1 MSNIHIKRAVSNI
14 REKTSIY
21 TPIVEAIVNSIQ
33 AIKSK
38 NEENGLVT
46 VILKRNGQLE
56 LDGTQSI
63 DRKIEE
69 IQIGDNGIGFNEINR
84 ESFDTLYSDL
94 KINEGGKGFGRLTYL
109 KYFDHVWVNSVYRKK
124 DGTYWSFNFKMGDG
138 KHFIIGETSR
148 REEASQTG
156 SIIRLSGLKK
166 KSALNQSAKIIARN
180 LFELLLPY
188 FITDEYSCPTI
199 VLMEEDESERITL
212 NEYLSSKDAVI
223 KELPLLK
230 SEFSLQGNESCHDF
244 KVRLFKIFSPG
255 SKVSK
260 ISLVADKRVVETA
273 FLHRYIPEFED
284 EFFEPSSNPELPG
297 RNYIIKAYVFGK
309 YLDDNVS
316 IERGGFNFRKDREES
331 GELYTE
337 ICQTEIEREAAEL
350 ANAAFSGEVAS
361 RLERKK
367 GIIQEYV
374 EQQAPWHRETFEGVD
389 LNEFPLHPKPE
400 EIEAILHREQFKTE
414 TKLRVQV
421 KSILDK
427 DESSDQSDEMARAVA
442 RNISEK
448 SKSELIHYVALR
460 KYLLDLLGKKLEYRE
475 DGKHHTEGAVHDII
489 FPMKKDT
496 DRIPYE
502 GHNLWILDERLS
514 FTNYVSSDIP
524 FDTGNTERGD
534 VIVYGHRVAMRG
546 DNIATNPIT
555 IFEFKRPGRD
565 DFADPSSTEDPIAQ
579 IIRYTN
585 RLRDKKFKTPVGRPM
600 EVTGNT
606 PFYGYVVCEITPK
619 VEVWLEREKSFT
631 PMPDGKGWFS
641 YLSGP
646 RIYIEVL
653 SWDKVLTDA
662 ILRNKIFF
670 HKLGIQ

>member
-33 AIKSK
+33 AIKAKS
-38 NEENGLVT
+38 ETNGLIT

-56 LDGTQSI
+56 LDGTQSS
-63 DRKIEE
+63 DRRIEE
-69 IQIGDNGIGFNEINR
+69 IQVGDNGIGFNEVNR

-94 KINEGGKGFGRLTYL
+94 KISEGGKGFGRLTYL
-109 KYFDHVWVNSVYRKK
+109 KYFDHVWINSVYQKK
-124 DGTYWSFNFKMGDG
+124 NGDYWSFSFKMGDE
-138 KHFIIGETSR
+138 KNFITNETSLL
-148 REEASQTG
+148 EETAQTG
-156 SIIRLSGLKK
+156 SIVRLGGLKK
-166 KSALNQSAKIIARN
+166 KSALNQSAKTIARN
-180 LFELLLPY
+180 LVELLLPY

-199 VLMEEDESERITL
+199 VLMEEDESEKITL
-212 NEYLSSKDAVI
+212 NDYISSKDAVI
-223 KELPLLK
+223 KELSLPE
-230 SEFSLQGNESCHDF
+230 SEFSLQDSEVRQDF

-260 ISLVADKRVVETA
+260 ISLVADKREVETT

-284 EFFEPSSNPELPG
+284 EFFEPSNNANSPG
-297 RNYIIKAYVFGK
+297 RNYIVKAYVFGK

-316 IERGGFNFRKDREES
+316 IERGGFIFRKDREENN
-331 GELYTE
+331 ELYTE
-337 ICQTEIEREAAEL
+337 ICQTEIEREAAKL
-350 ANAAFSGEVAS
+350 ANIVFSGEVAS
-361 RLERKK
+361 RLERKRA
-367 GIIQEYV
+367 IILQYV
-374 EQQAPWHRETFEGVD
+374 DEQAPWHRETLKDID
-389 LNEFPLHPKPE
+389 LNEFPMNPKPE
-400 EIEAILHREQFKTE
+400 EIEAILHREQFNTE
-414 TKLRVQV
+414 KKLRAQV
-421 KSILDK
+421 KNILEK
-427 DESSDQSDEMARAVA
+427 DEPSDQSEETARTVA
-442 RNISEK
+442 KNISEK

-460 KYLLDLLGKKLEYRE
+460 KYLLDLLAKKLEYRE
-475 DGKHHTEGAVHDII
+475 DGKYHTEGAVHDII
-489 FPMKKDT
+489 FPRKKDT

-524 FDTGNTERGD
+524 FDAGNTERGD

-565 DFADPSSTEDPIAQ
+565 DFADPSSTEDPVAQ

-585 RLRDKKFKTPVGRPM
+585 RLRDKKFKTPLGRPM
-600 EVTGNT
+600 EVNNNT
-606 PFYGYVVCEITPK
+606 PFYGYVVCELTSK
-619 VEVWLEREKSFT
+619 VEDWLEREKSFT

-653 SWDKVLTDA
+653 SWDKILNDA
-662 ILRNKIFF
+662 VLRNRIFF
-670 HKLGIQ
+670 HKLGI

>member
-38 NEENGLVT
+38 KEANGLVT

-56 LDGTQSI
+56 LDGTQSG

-69 IQIGDNGIGFNEINR
+69 IQIRDNGIGFNEVNR

-94 KINEGGKGFGRLTYL
+94 KIDEGGKGFGRLTYL
-109 KYFDHVWVNSVYRKK
+109 KYFDHVWIDSVYQKK
-124 DGTYWSFNFKMGDG
+124 DGTYWTFDFKMGDE
-138 KHFIIGETSR
+138 KHFITI
-148 REEASQTG
+148 EASHPAKTSQTG
-156 SIIRLSGLKK
+156 AIIRLGGLKK
-166 KSALNQSAKIIARN
+166 KSAINQSAKTIARN
-180 LFELLLPY
+180 LVELLLPY
-188 FITDEYSCPTI
+188 FITEEYSCPTI

-212 NEYLSSKDAVI
+212 NEYLSSKEAVI
-223 KELPLLK
+223 KEIILSE
-230 SEFSLQGNESCHDF
+230 SEFSLKGSDLPHEF

-260 ISLVADKRVVETA
+260 ISLVADKREVETA

-284 EFFEPSSNPELPG
+284 EFFEPSGDPESPG

-331 GELYTE
+331 GELYAE
-337 ICQTEIEREAAEL
+337 VCQTEIEREAAKL
-350 ANAAFSGEVAS
+350 ANAAFLGEVTS

-367 GIIQEYV
+367 TIIQEYV
-374 EQQAPWHRETFEGVD
+374 EQQAPWHRETLKGVG
-389 LNEFPLHPKPE
+389 LNEFPMHPKPE
-400 EIEAILHREQFKTE
+400 EIEEILHRAQFKSE
-414 TKLRVQV
+414 TKLRFQV
-421 KSILDK
+421 KEILNK
-427 DESSDQSDEMARAVA
+427 EEPSDQSDEMARSIAK
-442 RNISEK
+442 NISEK

-460 KYLLDLLGKKLEYRE
+460 KYLLDLLAKKLEYRE
-475 DGKHHTEGAVHDII
+475 DGKHHTEGAVHDIV
-489 FPMKKDT
+489 FPRKGDT
-496 DRIPYE
+496 DHILYE

-524 FDTGNTERGD
+524 FDGGNTDRGD
-534 VIVYGHRVAMRG
+534 VIVYGHRIAMRG

-565 DFADPSSTEDPIAQ
+565 NFTDPSSTEDPIAQ
-579 IIRYTN
+579 IVRYAN
-585 RLRDKKFKTPVGRPM
+585 RLRDKKFKTPPGRPM
-600 EVTGNT
+600 EVSENT
-606 PFYGYVVCEITPK
+606 PFYGYVVCDFTPK
-619 VEVWLEREKSFT
+619 VEEWLEREKSFT
-631 PMPDGKGWFS
+631 PMPDRKGWFS
-641 YLSGP
+641 FLPGP
-646 RIYIEVL
+646 KIYIEVL
-653 SWDKVLTDA
+653 SWDKVLSDA

-670 HKLGIQ
+670 HKLGI

>member
-38 NEENGLVT
+38 EEANGLIT

-56 LDGTQSI
+56 LDGAQTA
-63 DRKIEE
+63 DRRIEE
-69 IQIGDNGIGFNEINR
+69 IQVRDNGIGFDEINR
-84 ESFDTLYSDL
+84 DSFDTLYSDL
-94 KINEGGKGFGRLTYL
+94 KISEGGKGFGRLTYL
-109 KYFDHVWVNSVYRKK
+109 KYFDHVWINSIYQKK
-124 DGTYWSFNFKMGDG
+124 DGTCCSFHFKMGDE
-138 KHFIIGETSR
+138 KHFITNETSR
-148 REEASQTG
+148 TEQTSQTG
-156 SIIRLSGLKK
+156 STVRLSGLKK
-166 KSALNQSAKIIARN
+166 KTALNQSAKIIARN
-180 LFELLLPY
+180 LVELLLPY

-199 VLMEEDESERITL
+199 VLMEEDESERIIL

-223 KELPLLK
+223 KELPLRE
-230 SEFSLQGNESCHDF
+230 SEFSLQGSESRQDF

-260 ISLVADKRVVETA
+260 ISLVADKREVETA

-284 EFFEPSSNPELPG
+284 EFFEPSSKPELPG

-316 IERGGFNFRKDREES
+316 IERGGFNFRKDREENS
-331 GELYTE
+331 ELYTE
-337 ICQTEIEREAAEL
+337 ICQTEIEREAAKL
-350 ANAAFSGEVAS
+350 ANTAFSGEVAS

-367 GIIQEYV
+367 VIIQEYV
-374 EQQAPWHRETFEGVD
+374 DQQAPWHRETLNDVD
-389 LNEFPLHPKPE
+389 LNEFPMNPKPE
-400 EIEAILHREQFKTE
+400 EMEAILHREQFKTE
-414 TKLRVQV
+414 TKLRAQV
-421 KSILDK
+421 KNILDK
-427 DESSDQSDEMARAVA
+427 DEPSDQSDETARALA
-442 RNISEK
+442 KNISEK

-460 KYLLDLLGKKLEYRE
+460 KYLLDLLAKKLEFRE
-475 DGKHHTEGAVHDII
+475 DGKYHTEGAVHDII
-489 FPMKKDT
+489 FPRKKDT

-524 FDTGNTERGD
+524 FDTGNSDRGD

-546 DNIATNPIT
+546 DNITTNPIT

-579 IIRYTN
+579 IVRYTN
-585 RLRDKKFKTPVGRPM
+585 RIRDKKFKTPLGRPM
-600 EVTGNT
+600 EVSENT
-606 PFYGYVVCEITPK
+606 PFYGYVVCEITQK
-619 VEVWLEREKSFT
+619 VEDWLEREKSFT

-662 ILRNKIFF
+662 TLRNKIFF
-670 HKLGIQ
+670 HKLGI

>member
-21 TPIVEAIVNSIQ
+21 TPIIEAIVNSIQ
-33 AIKSK
+33 AIKAK
-38 NEENGLVT
+38 EEANGLVT
-46 VILKRNGQLE
+46 IILKRNSQLE
-56 LDGTQSI
+56 LDGAQSF
-63 DRKIEE
+63 DRRIEE
-69 IQIGDNGIGFNEINR
+69 IQVGDNGIGFNEINR

-94 KINEGGKGFGRLTYL
+94 KISEGGKGFGRLTYL
-109 KYFDHVWVNSVYRKK
+109 KYFDHVWVNSVYQKK
-124 DGTYWSFNFKMGDG
+124 DGTYWSFSFKMGDE
-138 KHFIIGETSR
+138 KHFITSEINRQEET
-148 REEASQTG
+148 SQTG
-156 SIIRLSGLKK
+156 SIVRLGGLKK
-166 KSALNQSAKIIARN
+166 KSALNQSAKVIARN
-180 LFELLLPY
+180 LVELLLPY

-223 KELPLLK
+223 KELPLLE
-230 SEFSLQGNESCHDF
+230 SEFSLQSNEFRQDF

-260 ISLVADKRVVETA
+260 ISLVADKREVETA
-273 FLHRYIPEFED
+273 FLHRYISEFED
-284 EFFEPSSNPELPG
+284 EFFEPSNNAESPG
-297 RNYIIKAYVFGK
+297 RNYIVKAYVFGK

-316 IERGGFNFRKDREES
+316 IERGGFNFRKDREENS
-331 GELYTE
+331 ELYTE
-337 ICQTEIEREAAEL
+337 ICQTEIEREAAKL
-350 ANAAFSGEVAS
+350 ANTAFSGEVAS

-367 GIIQEYV
+367 AIIQQYV
-374 EQQAPWHRETFEGVD
+374 EQQAPWHRETFKDID
-389 LNEFPLHPKPE
+389 LNEFPMHPKPE
-400 EIEAILHREQFKTE
+400 EMEAILHQEQFKTE
-414 TKLRVQV
+414 KKLRAQV
-421 KSILDK
+421 KNILDK
-427 DESSDQSDEMARAVA
+427 DETSDQSDETARAVA
-442 RNISEK
+442 KNISEK

-460 KYLLDLLGKKLEYRE
+460 KYLLDLLVKKLEYRE
-475 DGKHHTEGAVHDII
+475 DGKYHTEGAVHDII
-489 FPMKKDT
+489 FPRKKDT
-496 DRIPYE
+496 DCIPYE

-524 FDTGNTERGD
+524 FDTGNSDRGD

-546 DNIATNPIT
+546 DNIAANPIT

-585 RLRDKKFKTPVGRPM
+585 RLRDKKFKTPLGRPM
-600 EVTGNT
+600 EVNGNT
-606 PFYGYVVCEITPK
+606 PFYGYVVCEITSK
-619 VEVWLEREKSFT
+619 VEDWLEREKSFT
-631 PMPDGKGWFS
+631 QMPDGKGWFS

-670 HKLGIQ
+670 HKLGI

>member
-33 AIKSK
+33 AVKSK
-38 NEENGLVT
+38 GEANGLVT

-56 LDGTQSI
+56 LEGSQNS

-69 IQIGDNGIGFNEINR
+69 IQVRDNGIGFNEINR

-94 KINEGGKGFGRLTYL
+94 KIDEGGKGFGRLTYL
-109 KYFDHVWVNSVYRKK
+109 KYFDHVWINSVYRKK
-124 DGTYWSFNFKMGDG
+124 DGTYWSFDFKMGDE
-138 KHFIIGETSR
+138 KHFITNEASRPEET
-148 REEASQTG
+148 SQTG
-156 SIIRLSGLKK
+156 STVRLSGLKK
-166 KSALNQSAKIIARN
+166 KSAFNQSTKIIARN
-180 LFELLLPY
+180 LVELLLPY

-199 VLMEEDESERITL
+199 ILMEEDESERITL

-223 KELPLLK
+223 KELPLFK
-230 SEFSLQGNESCHDF
+230 SEFSLRGSESTQDF

-260 ISLVADKRVVETA
+260 VSLVADRREVETA

-284 EFFEPSSNPELPG
+284 EFFEPSSNLESPG
-297 RNYIIKAYVFGK
+297 KNYIVKAYVFGK

-316 IERGGFNFRKDREES
+316 IERGGFNFRKDREENNQ
-331 GELYTE
+331 LYSE
-337 ICQTEIEREAAEL
+337 ICQTEIEREAAKL
-350 ANAAFSGEVAS
+350 ANTAFSGEVAS

-367 GIIQEYV
+367 AIIREYV
-374 EQQAPWHRETFEGVD
+374 EQQAPWHRETFKEVD
-389 LNEFPLHPKPE
+389 LNEFPMHPKPE
-400 EIEAILHREQFKTE
+400 EMEAVLHREQFKTE
-414 TKLRVQV
+414 KKLRAQV
-421 KSILDK
+421 KDILDK
-427 DESSDQSDEMARAVA
+427 DEQSDESDETARAIA
-442 RNISEK
+442 KNISEK

-460 KYLLDLLGKKLEYRE
+460 RYLLDLLAKRLEYRE
-475 DGKHHTEGAVHDII
+475 DGKFHTEGAVHDII
-489 FPMKKDT
+489 FPRKKDT

-524 FDTGNTERGD
+524 FDTGNTDRGD

-546 DNIATNPIT
+546 DNMASNPIT

-579 IIRYTN
+579 IVRYTN
-585 RLRDKKFKTPVGRPM
+585 RIRDKKFKTPQGRPM
-600 EVTGNT
+600 EVNGNT
-606 PFYGYVVCEITPK
+606 PFYGYVVCEITSK
-619 VEVWLEREKSFT
+619 VEEWLEREKSFT

-653 SWDKVLTDA
+653 SWDKVLNDA
-662 ILRNKIFF
+662 MLRNKIFF
-670 HKLGIQ
+670 HKLGI

>member
-33 AIKSK
+33 AIKAK
-38 NEENGLVT
+38 EEANGLVT
-46 VILKRNGQLE
+46 VILKRNRQLE
-56 LDGTQSI
+56 LDGTQSV

-69 IQIGDNGIGFNEINR
+69 IQVRDNGIGFNDINR

-94 KINEGGKGFGRLTYL
+94 KISEGGKGFGRLTYL
-109 KYFDHVWVNSVYRKK
+109 KYFDHVWIDSVYQKK
-124 DGTYWSFNFKMGDG
+124 DGIYWSFSFKMGDE
-138 KHFIIGETSR
+138 KHFITGETSQP
-148 REEASQTG
+148 EETSQTG
-156 SIIRLSGLKK
+156 STVRLGGLKK
-166 KSALNQSAKIIARN
+166 KSALNQSAKVIARN
-180 LFELLLPY
+180 LVELLLPY

-223 KELPLLK
+223 KELPLPE
-230 SEFSLQGNESCHDF
+230 SEFSLQGTESRQDF

-260 ISLVADKRVVETA
+260 ISLVADKREVETA
-273 FLHRYIPEFED
+273 FLHRYVPEFED
-284 EFFEPSSNPELPG
+284 EFFEPSNNPESPG
-297 RNYIIKAYVFGK
+297 RNYIVKAYVFGK
-309 YLDDNVS
+309 YLDENVS
-316 IERGGFNFRKDREES
+316 IERGGFIFRKDREENT
-331 GELYTE
+331 ELYTE
-337 ICQTEIEREAAEL
+337 ICQTEIEREAARL
-350 ANAAFSGEVAS
+350 ANTAFSGEVAS

-367 GIIQEYV
+367 AIIQQYV
-374 EQQAPWHRETFEGVD
+374 EQQAPWHRETFKDVD
-389 LNEFPLHPKPE
+389 LNEFPMHPKPE
-400 EIEAILHREQFKTE
+400 EMEAILHREQFKTE
-414 TKLRVQV
+414 KKLRAQV
-421 KSILDK
+421 KNILEK
-427 DESSDQSDEMARAVA
+427 DEPSDQSDDTARAIA
-442 RNISEK
+442 KDISEK

-460 KYLLDLLGKKLEYRE
+460 KYLLDLLSKRLEYRE
-475 DGKHHTEGAVHDII
+475 DGKFHTEGAVHDII
-489 FPMKKDT
+489 FPRKKDT
-496 DRIPYE
+496 ECIPYE

-524 FDTGNTERGD
+524 FDTGNTDRGD

-565 DFADPSSTEDPIAQ
+565 DFADPSSNEDPIAQ
-579 IIRYTN
+579 IVRYTI

-600 EVTGNT
+600 EVNENT

-619 VEVWLEREKSFT
+619 IENWLEREKSFT

-670 HKLGIQ
+670 HKLGI

>member
-1 MSNIHIKRAVSNI
+1 MSNIHIRRAVSNI

-21 TPIVEAIVNSIQ
+21 TPIVEAVVNSIQ

-38 NEENGLVT
+38 EEANGLIT
-46 VILKRNGQLE
+46 IILKRSGQLE
-56 LDGTQSI
+56 LDGTQSV

-69 IQIGDNGIGFNEINR
+69 IQVRDNGIGFNEIHR

-109 KYFDHVWVNSVYRKK
+109 KYFDHVWINSVYQKR
-124 DGTYWSFNFKMGDG
+124 DGTYWSFNFKMGDE
-138 KHFIIGETSR
+138 KHFITSETSQP
-148 REEASQTG
+148 EETRQTG
-156 SIIRLSGLKK
+156 SIIRLGGLKK
-166 KSALNQSAKIIARN
+166 ISALNQSAKIIARN
-180 LFELLLPY
+180 LVELLLPY
-188 FITDEYSCPTI
+188 FITEEYKCPTI

-223 KELPLLK
+223 KELPLIE
-230 SEFSLQGNESCHDF
+230 SEFTLVGSESRQEF

-260 ISLVADKRVVETA
+260 ISLVADKREVETA
-273 FLHRYIPEFED
+273 FLHRYIPEFDD
-284 EFFEPSSNPELPG
+284 EFFEPSPNPESQG
-297 RNYIIKAYVFGK
+297 RNYIVKAYVFGK
-309 YLDDNVS
+309 YLDENVS
-316 IERGGFNFRKDREES
+316 LERGGFNFRKDREENS
-331 GELYTE
+331 ELYTE
-337 ICQTEIEREAAEL
+337 ICQTEIERDAAKL
-350 ANAAFSGEVAS
+350 ANTAFSGEVAS

-367 GIIQEYV
+367 AIIQDYV
-374 EQQAPWHRETFEGVD
+374 EHQSPWHKETFKDID
-389 LNEFPLHPKPE
+389 LNEFPMHPKPE
-400 EIEAILHREQFKTE
+400 EMEAILHREQFKAE
-414 TKLRVQV
+414 KKLRAQV
-421 KSILDK
+421 KNILDK
-427 DESSDQSDEMARAVA
+427 DEPSDQSDETARAVA
-442 RNISEK
+442 KNISEK

-460 KYLLDLLGKKLEYRE
+460 KYLLDLLAKKLEYRE
-475 DGKHHTEGAVHDII
+475 DGKYHTEGAVHDII
-489 FPMKKDT
+489 FPRKKDT

-524 FDTGNTERGD
+524 FDTGNSERGD

-546 DNIATNPIT
+546 DNITTNPVT

-585 RLRDKKFKTPVGRPM
+585 RLRDKKFKTPLGRPM
-600 EVTGNT
+600 EVNGNT
-606 PFYGYVVCEITPK
+606 PFYGYVVCEITSK
-619 VEVWLEREKSFT
+619 VADWLEREKSFT

-662 ILRNKIFF
+662 VLRNRIFF
-670 HKLGIQ
+670 HKLGI

>member
-33 AIKSK
+33 AIKAK
-38 NEENGLVT
+38 AEANGLVT

-56 LDGTQSI
+56 LDGAQIS
-63 DRKIEE
+63 DRRIEE
-69 IQIGDNGIGFNEINR
+69 IQVRDNGIGFNEINR

-94 KINEGGKGFGRLTYL
+94 KISEGGKGFGRLTYL
-109 KYFDHVWVNSVYRKK
+109 KYFDHVWIDSVYQKR
-124 DGTYWSFNFKMGDG
+124 DGSYWSFSFKMGDE
-138 KHFIIGETSR
+138 KHFITNETSR
-148 REEASQTG
+148 LEETTQTG
-156 SIIRLSGLKK
+156 SIVRLSGLKK
-166 KSALNQSAKIIARN
+166 KSALNQSAKVIARN
-180 LFELLLPY
+180 LVELLLPY

-212 NEYLSSKDAVI
+212 NDYISSKDAVI
-223 KELPLLK
+223 KELSLPE
-230 SEFSLQGNESCHDF
+230 SEFSLQGSESRQDF

-255 SKVSK
+255 SRVSK
-260 ISLVADKRVVETA
+260 ISLVADKREVETA

-284 EFFEPSSNPELPG
+284 EFFEPASNTNSPG

-316 IERGGFNFRKDREES
+316 IERGGFIFRKDREENN
-331 GELYTE
+331 ELYTE
-337 ICQTEIEREAAEL
+337 ICQTEIEREAAKL
-350 ANAAFSGEVAS
+350 ANIVFSGEVAS

-367 GIIQEYV
+367 AVILQYID
-374 EQQAPWHRETFEGVD
+374 QQAPWHRETFKDTD
-389 LNEFPLHPKPE
+389 LNEFPMNPKPE
-400 EIEAILHREQFKTE
+400 EIEAILHREQFNTE
-414 TKLRVQV
+414 KKLRAQV
-421 KSILDK
+421 KNILDK
-427 DESSDQSDEMARAVA
+427 DEPSDQSDETARTVA
-442 RNISEK
+442 KNISEK

-475 DGKHHTEGAVHDII
+475 DGKYHTEGAVHDII
-489 FPMKKDT
+489 FPRKKDT
-496 DRIPYE
+496 DQIPYE

-565 DFADPSSTEDPIAQ
+565 DFADPSSTEDPVAQ

-585 RLRDKKFKTPVGRPM
+585 RLRDKKFKTPLGRPM
-600 EVTGNT
+600 EVNKNT

-619 VEVWLEREKSFT
+619 VEDWLEREKSFT

-653 SWDKVLTDA
+653 SWDKVLNDA
-662 ILRNKIFF
+662 ILRNRIFF
-670 HKLGIQ
+670 HKLGI

>member
-33 AIKSK
+33 AIKAKS
-38 NEENGLVT
+38 ETNGLVT

-56 LDGTQSI
+56 LDGTQSS
-63 DRKIEE
+63 DRRIEE
-69 IQIGDNGIGFNEINR
+69 IQVGDNGIGFNEVNR

-94 KINEGGKGFGRLTYL
+94 KISEGGKGFGRLTYL
-109 KYFDHVWVNSVYRKK
+109 KYFDHVWINSVYQKK
-124 DGTYWSFNFKMGDG
+124 NGDYWSFSFKMGDE
-138 KHFIIGETSR
+138 KNFITNETSLL
-148 REEASQTG
+148 EETAQTG
-156 SIIRLSGLKK
+156 SIVRLGGLKK
-166 KSALNQSAKIIARN
+166 KSALNQSAKTIARN
-180 LFELLLPY
+180 LVELLLPY

-199 VLMEEDESERITL
+199 VLMEEDESEKITL
-212 NEYLSSKDAVI
+212 NDYISSKDAVI
-223 KELPLLK
+223 KELSLPE
-230 SEFSLQGNESCHDF
+230 SEFSLQDSEVRQDF

-260 ISLVADKRVVETA
+260 ISLVADKREVETT

-284 EFFEPSSNPELPG
+284 EFFEPSNNANSPG
-297 RNYIIKAYVFGK
+297 RNYIVKAYVFGK

-316 IERGGFNFRKDREES
+316 IERGGFIFRKDREENN
-331 GELYTE
+331 ELYTE
-337 ICQTEIEREAAEL
+337 ICQTEIEREAAKL
-350 ANAAFSGEVAS
+350 ANIVFSGEVAS
-361 RLERKK
+361 RLERKRA
-367 GIIQEYV
+367 IILQYV
-374 EQQAPWHRETFEGVD
+374 DEQAPWHRETLKDID
-389 LNEFPLHPKPE
+389 LNEFPMNPKPE
-400 EIEAILHREQFKTE
+400 EIEAILHREQFNTE
-414 TKLRVQV
+414 KKLRAQV
-421 KSILDK
+421 KNILEK
-427 DESSDQSDEMARAVA
+427 DEPSDQSEETARTVA
-442 RNISEK
+442 KNISEK

-460 KYLLDLLGKKLEYRE
+460 KYLLDLLAKKLEYRE
-475 DGKHHTEGAVHDII
+475 DGKYHTEGAVHDII
-489 FPMKKDT
+489 FPRKKDT

-524 FDTGNTERGD
+524 FDAGNTERGD

-565 DFADPSSTEDPIAQ
+565 DFADPSSTEDPVAQ

-585 RLRDKKFKTPVGRPM
+585 RLRDKKFKTPLGRPM
-600 EVTGNT
+600 EVNNNT
-606 PFYGYVVCEITPK
+606 PFYGYVVCELTSK
-619 VEVWLEREKSFT
+619 VEDWLEREKSFT

-653 SWDKVLTDA
+653 SWDKILNDA
-662 ILRNKIFF
+662 VLRNRIFF
-670 HKLGIQ
+670 HKLGI